1 MGKNVQHIQV
11 KTTGAKKSQKAIKG
25 VNSGLKDMAKKAGL
39 AAAAYIGANAL
50 LGAIKSSIALFGKQ
64 EEAEKKLRFA
74 AGEMTEALIAQA
86 NALQQNTRFGD
97 EQILAQQAYLAS
109 LGLTQ
114 QQIED
119 TISASVDLA
128 AATGMTLESAVL
140 NTSKTLSGMAGELGE
155 KLGPA
160 FRELSIEALK
170 AGDGIKFIAEQF
182 SGTAQADAETFTGQ
196 IEQMKNV
203 IGDASEALG
212 GLLAPFLE
220 KVAKTFKSAGQAATK
235 FFRELKE
242 SPIESLIR
250 NLREAGVAGESLDG
264 IVLIHLQQNLAKINK
279 QIDEQKFKFNDVGTA
294 HAKIKEISESLLDVT
309 KVTLEKIEERK
320 VTLGRL
326 NGLLKAQRDIESG
339 TAEIVNGKVKVVN
352 KHTGVVKK
360 LNIMELDGI
369 IATTKATLGYS
380 TSVAGLQDELD
391 GVTLR
396 IDGIQERAEKD
407 VANAI
412 KLVEIIRGQI
422 LTLTEREEI
431 ERKIAELTGT
441 NVDNQN
447 ATLTSFD
454 EYVLQ
459 QQNLLDEQIKQD
471 EREKERLDNQKKFI
485 KLHYEDA
492 VALGMVSKEQQL
504 LNKYMEEGM
513 SKNEARIAVKVK
525 EEEVKK
531 IKEIEQALIK
541 KHNLSKDFNLK
552 EAHADAYG
560 MAAEAY
566 KAMAGIPIVGPALGV
581 AAAAVAYAAGMSYK
595 AGILKAQYG
604 ADFVTDGPQM
614 MMVGEGSGPERVQ
627 VTPLSDPNFD
637 GPQGQGITLNISG
650 NVLHESFIEDNVI
663 PQIREGLRLGEN
675 MGI

>member
-25 VNSGLKDMAKKAGL
+25 VNNGLANMAKKAGL
-39 AAAAYIGANAL
+39 AAAAYFGSQAL
-50 LGAIKSSIALFGKQ
+50 LGAIKSSIDLFGKQ

-74 AGEMTEALIAQA
+74 AGEMTDALIRQA

-97 EQILAQQAYLAS
+97 EQIIAQQAYLAS

-114 QQIED
+114 QQIKD

-128 AATGMTLESAVL
+128 AATGMTLESAVM

-160 FRELSIEALK
+160 FRELSIESLK

-182 SGTAQADAETFTGQ
+182 GGTAKADAESFTGQ
-196 IEQMKNV
+196 LEQMKNAV
-203 IGDASEALG
+203 GDAQEAIGEALSP
-212 GLLAPFLE
+212 AI
-220 KVAKTFKSAGQAATK
+220 KTVAKFIKQAAEGWGEWISDITK
-235 FFRELKE
+235 TRLERTIEQLESLGIASKGLVVLKNFQLDQEIAKLNKELDNINPDALNFDEATQQLIDATQEQSDLLLEIGKIETELTKRQKIDKELRKGIIEDEIIALNTQYAATILLDKKRKIDAKRNELKKE
-242 SPIESLIR
+242 LIQLDLDLGITQEKRIKELEDEIESLTHIT
-250 NLREAGVAGESLDG
+250 NLQSE
-264 IVLIHLQQNLAKINK
+264 IV
-279 QIDEQKFKFNDVGTA
+279 
-294 HAKIKEISESLLDVT
+294 VT
-309 KVTLEKIEERK
+309 KSQIVDLDEKSKDNNNETL
-320 VTLGRL
+320 
-326 NGLLKAQRDIESG
+326 S
-339 TAEIVNGKVKVVN
+339 
-352 KHTGVVKK
+352 
-360 LNIMELDGI
+360 
-369 IATTKATLGYS
+369 
-380 TSVAGLQDELD
+380 
-391 GVTLR
+391 
-396 IDGIQERAEKD
+396 
-407 VANAI
+407 
-412 KLVEIIRGQI
+412 
-422 LTLTEREEI
+422 
-431 ERKIAELTGT
+431 
-441 NVDNQN
+441 
-447 ATLTSFD
+447 SFE

-459 QQNLLDEQIKQD
+459 QQNLLEKQIAQNKL
-471 EREKERLDNQKKFI
+471 EKERLDNQREFI

-531 IKEIEQALIK
+531 IKEVEQALIK
-541 KHNLSKDFNLK
+541 KHNLTKDFNLK

-566 KAMAGIPIVGPALGV
+566 KALAGIPIIGPALGV

-627 VTPLSDPNFD
+627 VTPLSDPNLD